1 MAASNEFTVRE
12 FFQLAKEAAEHEAEL
27 KIRLHKAGVLERDER
42 DSDDRNTRKPD

>member
-27 KIRLHKAGVLERDER
+27 KIKLAKAGMFKPEEQSADRDER
-42 DSDDRNTRKPD
+42 KPA